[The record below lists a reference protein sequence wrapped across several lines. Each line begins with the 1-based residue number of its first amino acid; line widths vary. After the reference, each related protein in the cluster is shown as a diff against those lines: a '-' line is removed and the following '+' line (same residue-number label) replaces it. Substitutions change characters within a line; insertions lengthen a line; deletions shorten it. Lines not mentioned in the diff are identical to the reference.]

1 MFEKFDWMIG
11 RYQELTEAMIQ
22 PEIIAD
28 TDNYQKLL
36 KEHASLEPAVQAY
49 HTYQDTLKQIEEA
62 KLLLQQP
69 DMADMAREELEEL
82 TESRQQQEQELK
94 LLLLPKDPDDD
105 RNVVMEIR
113 QGAGGDE
120 AALFGAL
127 LLRMYTRYAE
137 RNRFKLEPVSYN
149 MTELGGVKEAV
160 FNIRGAGVFSRLK
173 YESGVHRVQRVPSTE
188 ASGRIHTS
196 TCTVAVLPEA
206 EDVEIHI
213 DPNDLRI
220 DVYRSTGHG
229 GQCIN
234 TTDSAVRITHLPTGL
249 VVTCQDEKS
258 QIKNR
263 AKAMLV
269 LKSRLYQKMREEKDA
284 AYAANRR
291 GQIGTGDRSERI
303 RTYNFPQG
311 RVTDHRIG
319 LTLYRIDEIMDGD
332 LDELLEALTLAEQAG
347 KTERHWESRR
357 NMQTKLLAPTED
369 AIAEAAQLLQ
379 KRRIGCIP
387 DGNGVR
393 AWRKRAG

>member
-1 MFEKFDWMIG
+1 MKLGVIG
-11 RYQELTEAMIQ
+11 YGTRAGKLMEAFARQDMGVVLAAVADPESERVRQRMEDAGFPADTVHFYTEAQEMLEV
-22 PEIIAD
+22 PE
-28 TDNYQKLL
+28 
-36 KEHASLEPAVQAY
+36 
-49 HTYQDTLKQIEEA
+49 
-62 KLLLQQP
+62 
-69 DMADMAREELEEL
+69 MEELAKSEL
-82 TESRQQQEQELK
+82 SELRERREHQEHKLK
-94 LLLLPKDPDDD
+94 LLLLPKDPDAD
-105 RNVVMEIR
+105 RNVVVEIR

-137 RNRFKLEPVSYN
+137 RHSFKVEPVSYN

-160 FNIRGAGVFSRLK
+160 FTIIGQGAFSRLK

-206 EDVEIHI
+206 EDVEVTIN
-213 DPNDLRI
+213 PNDLRI

-229 GQCIN
+229 GQCVN

-263 AKAMLV
+263 DKAMRV
-269 LKSRLYQKMREEKDA
+269 LKSRLYDKLREEKDS
-284 AYAANRR
+284 AYAAARR
-291 GQIGTGDRSERI
+291 GQVGTGDRSERI

-319 LTLYRIDEIMDGD
+319 LTLYRIDEILDGD
-332 LDELLEALTLAEQAG
+332 LDEIIDALLLAEQA
-347 KTERHWESRR
+347 E
-357 NMQTKLLAPTED
+357 KLKELGEQ
-369 AIAEAAQLLQ
+369 E
-379 KRRIGCIP
+379 
-387 DGNGVR
+387 
-393 AWRKRAG
+393 

>member
-1 MFEKFDWMIG
+1 MFEKFDWITGRFQEIG
-11 RYQELTEAMIQ
+11 EAVSQ

-28 TDNYQKLL
+28 TENYQKLL
-36 KEHASLEPAVQAY
+36 KEHAALEPAVRAY
-49 HTYQDTLKQIEEA
+49 GEYQQTLTQLNETIA
-62 KLLLQQP
+62 LLSQP
-69 DMADMAREELEEL
+69 DMADMAREEMEALEKRK
-82 TESRQQQEQELK
+82 TEQENTLR

-105 RNVVMEIR
+105 RNVVVEIR

-127 LLRMYTRYAE
+127 LLRMYGRYAE
-137 RNRFKLEPVSYN
+137 RHRFKLEPVNYN
-149 MTELGGVKEAV
+149 ITELGGVKEAV
-160 FNIRGAGVFSRLK
+160 FNIRGAGAFSRLK

-206 EDVEIHI
+206 EDVEVVIA
-213 DPNDLRI
+213 PGDLRV

-284 AYAANRR
+284 VYAANRR

-319 LTLYRIDEIMDGD
+319 LTLYKIDEIMDGD
-332 LDELLEALTLAEQAG
+332 LDELLETLTLAEQA
-347 KTERHWESRR
+347 E
-357 NMQTKLLAPTED
+357 KLK
-369 AIAEAAQLLQ
+369 QLGEQ
-379 KRRIGCIP
+379 
-387 DGNGVR
+387 
-393 AWRKRAG
+393 A

>member
-1 MFEKFDWMIG
+1 MFEKFDWMVG
-11 RYQELTEAMIQ
+11 RYQELSEAIGQ
-22 PEIIAD
+22 PEIIAEPD
-28 TDNYQKLL
+28 RYQRLL
-36 KEHASLEPAVQAY
+36 KEHASLEPCVNAYEEYQRTLSQA
-49 HTYQDTLKQIEEA
+49 EEA
-62 KLLLQQP
+62 REMLSQP
-69 DMADMAREELEEL
+69 DMADMAQEELNEL
-82 TESRQQQEQELK
+82 EKLRVEQEHALK
-94 LLLLPKDPDDD
+94 LLLLPKDPDED
-105 RNVVMEIR
+105 RSVVVEIR

-137 RNRFKLEPVSYN
+137 RHHYRVEPVNYN

-160 FNIRGAGVFSRLK
+160 FNIKGLGAFSRLK
-173 YESGVHRVQRVPSTE
+173 FESGVHRVQRVPSTE
-188 ASGRIHTS
+188 SAGRIHTS

-206 EDVEIHI
+206 EDVELNIR
-213 DPNDLRI
+213 PEDLRI

-269 LKSRLYQKMREEKDA
+269 LKSRLYNKMREEKDA
-284 AYAANRR
+284 VYAANRR

-319 LTLYRIDEIMDGD
+319 LTLYRIDSVMDGD
-332 LDELLEALTLAEQAG
+332 LDEVIDALLLAEQA
-347 KTERHWESRR
+347 E
-357 NMQTKLLAPTED
+357 KLKEYSL
-369 AIAEAAQLLQ
+369 
-379 KRRIGCIP
+379 
-387 DGNGVR
+387 
-393 AWRKRAG
+393 

>member
-1 MFEKFDWMIG
+1 M
-11 RYQELTEAMIQ
+11 
-22 PEIIAD
+22 
-28 TDNYQKLL
+28 
-36 KEHASLEPAVQAY
+36 
-49 HTYQDTLKQIEEA
+49 
-62 KLLLQQP
+62 
-69 DMADMAREELEEL
+69 
-82 TESRQQQEQELK
+82 
-94 LLLLPKDPDDD
+94 PKDPDAD
-105 RNVVMEIR
+105 RNVVVEIR

-137 RNRFKLEPVSYN
+137 RHRFKVEPVSYN

-160 FNIRGAGVFSRLK
+160 FTIIGQGAFSRLK

-206 EDVEIHI
+206 EDVEVTIN
-213 DPNDLRI
+213 PNDLRI

-229 GQCIN
+229 GQCVN

-258 QIKNR
+258 QLKNKE
-263 AKAMLV
+263 KAMSV
-269 LKSRLYQKMREEKDA
+269 LKSRLYDKLREEKDS
-284 AYAANRR
+284 AYAAARR
-291 GQIGTGDRSERI
+291 GQVGTGDRSERI

-332 LDELLEALTLAEQAG
+332 LDEIIDALLLAEQA
-347 KTERHWESRR
+347 E
-357 NMQTKLLAPTED
+357 KLKELGEQ
-369 AIAEAAQLLQ
+369 E
-379 KRRIGCIP
+379 
-387 DGNGVR
+387 
-393 AWRKRAG
+393 

>member
-11 RYQELTEAMIQ
+11 RYQELSEAVSQ

-28 TDNYQKLL
+28 QALWQRLL
-36 KEHASLEPAVQAY
+36 KEHASLEPAVNAY
-49 HTYQDTLKQIEEA
+49 LAYQKTLSDIAGARE
-62 KLLLQQP
+62 LLSQP
-69 DMADMAREELEEL
+69 DMAELAQMELDELEEQKA
-82 TESRQQQEQELK
+82 RQEHELK
-94 LLLLPKDPDDD
+94 LLLLPKDPDAD
-105 RNVVMEIR
+105 RNVVVEIR

-137 RNRFKLEPVSYN
+137 RRHFRVEPVNYA

-160 FNIRGAGVFSRLK
+160 FTIVGAGAFSRLK
-173 YESGVHRVQRVPSTE
+173 YESGVHRVQRVPTTE
-188 ASGRIHTS
+188 SGGRIHTS
-196 TCTVAVLPEA
+196 TCTVAVLPEV
-206 EDVEIHI
+206 EDVDVVIE
-213 DPNDLRI
+213 PKDLRI

-229 GQCIN
+229 GQCVN

-263 AKAMLV
+263 DKAMRV
-269 LKSRLYQKMREEKDA
+269 LKSRLYDKLREEKDS

-319 LTLYRIDEIMDGD
+319 LTLYKIDAILDGD
-332 LDELLEALTLAEQAG
+332 LDEVIDALLLAEQA
-347 KTERHWESRR
+347 E
-357 NMQTKLLAPTED
+357 KLKELNQA
-369 AIAEAAQLLQ
+369 
-379 KRRIGCIP
+379 
-387 DGNGVR
+387 
-393 AWRKRAG
+393 

>member
-1 MFEKFDWMIG
+1 MS
-11 RYQELTEAMIQ
+11 EL
-22 PEIIAD
+22 
-28 TDNYQKLL
+28 
-36 KEHASLEPAVQAY
+36 
-49 HTYQDTLKQIEEA
+49 
-62 KLLLQQP
+62 
-69 DMADMAREELEEL
+69 RERRE
-82 TESRQQQEQELK
+82 QQEHKLK
-94 LLLLPKDPDDD
+94 LLLLPKDPDAD
-105 RNVVMEIR
+105 RNVVVEIR

-137 RNRFKLEPVSYN
+137 RHRFKVEPVSYN

-160 FNIRGAGVFSRLK
+160 FTIIGQGAFSRLK

-206 EDVEIHI
+206 EDVEVTIN
-213 DPNDLRI
+213 PNDLRI

-229 GQCIN
+229 GQCVN

-263 AKAMLV
+263 DKAMRV
-269 LKSRLYQKMREEKDA
+269 LKSRLYDKLREEKDS
-284 AYAANRR
+284 AYAAARR
-291 GQIGTGDRSERI
+291 GQVGTGDRSERI

-332 LDELLEALTLAEQAG
+332 LDEIIDALLLAEQA
-347 KTERHWESRR
+347 E
-357 NMQTKLLAPTED
+357 KLKELGEQ
-369 AIAEAAQLLQ
+369 E
-379 KRRIGCIP
+379 
-387 DGNGVR
+387 
-393 AWRKRAG
+393 

>member
-1 MFEKFDWMIG
+1 MFEKFEWMIG
-11 RYQELTEAMIQ
+11 RYQELGEAVSQ
-22 PEIIAD
+22 PDIIAD
-28 TDNYQKLL
+28 QAKWQKLL
-36 KEHASLEPAVQAY
+36 KEHASLEPAVTAY
-49 HTYQDTLKQIEEA
+49 KAYQKTLSDIEGARELLSQPEMAELAQMELDELNEA
-62 KLLLQQP
+62 KERQ
-69 DMADMAREELEEL
+69 EHEL
-82 TESRQQQEQELK
+82 R
-94 LLLLPKDPDDD
+94 LLLLPKDPDAD
-105 RNVVMEIR
+105 RNVVIEIR

-137 RNRFKLEPVSYN
+137 RHHFRVEPVSSN

-160 FNIRGAGVFSRLK
+160 FTIVGTGAFSRLK

-188 ASGRIHTS
+188 SGGRIHTS
-196 TCTVAVLPEA
+196 TCTVAVLPEV
-206 EDVEIHI
+206 EDVDVVIE
-213 DPNDLRI
+213 PKDLRI

-229 GQCIN
+229 GQCVN

-263 AKAMLV
+263 DKAMRV
-269 LKSRLYQKMREEKDA
+269 LKSRLYDKLREEKDS

-319 LTLYRIDEIMDGD
+319 LTLYKINDILDGD
-332 LDELLEALTLAEQAG
+332 LDEVIDALLLAEQA
-347 KTERHWESRR
+347 E
-357 NMQTKLLAPTED
+357 KLKALNQE
-369 AIAEAAQLLQ
+369 
-379 KRRIGCIP
+379 
-387 DGNGVR
+387 
-393 AWRKRAG
+393 

>member
-332 LDELLEALTLAEQAG
+332 LDELLEALTLAEQAEKL
-347 KTERHWESRR
+347 KTLGE
-357 NMQTKLLAPTED
+357 QA
-369 AIAEAAQLLQ
+369 
-379 KRRIGCIP
+379 
-387 DGNGVR
+387 
-393 AWRKRAG
+393 

>member
-11 RYQELTEAMIQ
+11 RYQELSEAVSQ

-28 TDNYQKLL
+28 QALWQKLL
-36 KEHASLEPAVQAY
+36 KEHASLEPAVNAY
-49 HTYQDTLKQIEEA
+49 RAYQKTLSDIEGA
-62 KLLLQQP
+62 KELLSQP
-69 DMADMAREELEEL
+69 DMAELAQMEL
-82 TESRQQQEQELK
+82 DGLAEQRVRQEHELK
-94 LLLLPKDPDDD
+94 LLLLPKDPDAE
-105 RNVVMEIR
+105 RNVVVEIR

-137 RNRFKLEPVSYN
+137 RHRFRVEPVSYN

-160 FNIRGAGVFSRLK
+160 FTIVGTGAFSRLK
-173 YESGVHRVQRVPSTE
+173 YESGVHRVQRVPTTE
-188 ASGRIHTS
+188 SGGRIHTS
-196 TCTVAVLPEA
+196 TCTVAVLPEV
-206 EDVEIHI
+206 EDVDVVIE
-213 DPNDLRI
+213 PKDLRI

-229 GQCIN
+229 GQCVN

-263 AKAMLV
+263 DKAMRV
-269 LKSRLYQKMREEKDA
+269 LKSRLYDKLREEKDS

-319 LTLYRIDEIMDGD
+319 LTLYKIDDILDGG
-332 LDELLEALTLAEQAG
+332 LDEVIDVLLLAEQA
-347 KTERHWESRR
+347 E
-357 NMQTKLLAPTED
+357 KLKELNQA
-369 AIAEAAQLLQ
+369 
-379 KRRIGCIP
+379 
-387 DGNGVR
+387 
-393 AWRKRAG
+393 